1 METLINGGTLDI
13 EIRVV
18 LHKSERDGL
27 SSTTKSLSRKLGN
40 EKVNTN

>member
-1 METLINGGTLDI
+1 METLINGGTLYI

-27 SSTTKSLSRKLGN
+27 IEHNKIFKQETWK
-40 EKVNTN
+40 EKVNAN